1 MDMYDKK
8 EYFVRTSLKSM
19 LFDVDSNILDAYYK
33 HQSEEEEEYVVIE
46 FINLRNK
53 VKVCVTGDSLLAIAH
68 DVIKKLM

>member
-53 VKVCVTGDSLLAIAH
+53 VKICVTGDSLLAIAH

>member
-1 MDMYDKK
+1 MYDKK

-46 FINLRNK
+46 FINVRNK

>member
-1 MDMYDKK
+1 MDMYKKK

>member
-1 MDMYDKK
+1 MDMYDEK
-8 EYFVRTSLKSM
+8 EYFVRTSLKLM

-33 HQSEEEEEYVVIE
+33 HQSEEEYVVIE

>member
-1 MDMYDKK
+1 MYDKK